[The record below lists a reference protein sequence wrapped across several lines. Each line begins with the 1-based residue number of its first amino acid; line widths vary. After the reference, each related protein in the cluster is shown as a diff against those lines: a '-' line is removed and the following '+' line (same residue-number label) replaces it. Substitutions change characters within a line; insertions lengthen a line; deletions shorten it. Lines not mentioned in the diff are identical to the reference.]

1 VLHLFKKAAVVGL
14 EIDAGEVRAVE
25 LQGTPA
31 APTLTAWGILS
42 LPPAA
47 VVEGVMQP
55 DVIGQVLK
63 ELWFMAGFSSDKVLL
78 GVDNQGVM
86 VRFADFPVVPDNRV
100 ASMVKYQA
108 QEHIPVPLSEV
119 VLDHAVIG
127 ETTDDSG
134 PRLEVLLVAG
144 LRDMLDT
151 YLKAMTIS
159 QLQPLDIDVTPLALL
174 RLLPESNDHQTV
186 LMVNVGSELSSIVVV
201 EQGLPRLVRLAPTG
215 LREAAALMACSLD
228 EVLTEVGND
237 PPVSWPDKAF
247 RVWYDNLSQEVVSSL
262 NYYQKS
268 GTVADVSR
276 VIISGRGARVDGL
289 LEQLQEDLE
298 LAVEILDP
306 LENIRVPARLAADL
320 IPRAPGLAVCISL
333 ARRGLKV

>member
-1 VLHLFKKAAVVGL
+1 VWRLFKKTVVGL

-25 LQGTPA
+25 LQGSPA

-47 VVEGVMQP
+47 VDEGVIQP
-55 DVIGQVLK
+55 DVIARVLK
-63 ELWFMAGFSSDKVLL
+63 ELWFMAGFSTHKVLL

-108 QEHIPVPLSEV
+108 REHIPVPLSEV
-119 VLDHAVIG
+119 VFDHAVIG

-134 PRLEVLLVAG
+134 SRLEILLVAG
-144 LRDMLDT
+144 MRDMLDA
-151 YLKAMTIS
+151 YLKAMTMS

-174 RLLPESNDHQTV
+174 RLLPESNGHQTV
-186 LMVNVGSELSSIVVV
+186 LMVNVGNELSSIVVV
-201 EQGLPRLVRLAPTG
+201 EQGLPRLVRLVPSG
-215 LREAAALMACSLD
+215 LREAAVLMACSRD

-237 PPVSWPDKAF
+237 PPVTWPDEAF
-247 RVWYDNLSQEVVSSL
+247 QAWYDNLSQEIVSSL
-262 NYYQKS
+262 NYYQKP
-268 GTVADVSR
+268 GTMADVSK
-276 VIISGRGARVDGL
+276 VIVSGRGARVEGL
-289 LEQLQEDLE
+289 LERLQEDLE

-320 IPRAPGLAVCISL
+320 IPRAPDLAACISL